1 MTEPRSL
8 LWLDRG
14 ELMRTAHYADSSS
27 LAGAELGYREK
38 AAMLA
43 V

>member
-14 ELMRTAHYADSSS
+14 ELMRTAHYAD
-27 LAGAELGYREK
+27 AELGYREK